1 MSTRTALDDVGFM
14 DERFFLY
21 LSEVD
26 WAHRFWEHGYRVV
39 YLPSVQMYHYHQRQS
54 KGRFAFYDLLT
65 RPQSRWHLADAV
77 RYFMKHG
84 ISGTRPRGGG
94 RQPRLAAI

>member
-1 MSTRTALDDVGFM
+1 M

-26 WAHRFWEHGYRVV
+26 WAWRFWENGYRVV
-39 YLPSVQMYHYHQRQS
+39 YLPSVQMYHYLKRQS
-54 KGRFAFYDLLT
+54 KGRFAILDFFT

-77 RYFMKHG
+77 RYFTKHG
-84 ISGTRPRGGG
+84 TSGRRPRGTAV
-94 RQPRLAAI
+94 RQPQLIAV